1 MCVLFIYNP
10 TNIESSFHIMVIN
23 MKPDYHKFI
32 EAMDLKYNQ
41 PVPVMESRETSTE
54 LLLRLEH
61 EFKTKYSSVNI
72 HGIQTKGPRQKSCV
86 DPNEYMEDNLLILN
100 HYNKKVQEGVN
111 CHVLLESLNALQERI
126 NGIVSLH
133 EKEKEKVVI
142 EEKIESINDLLRIIE
157 KYPIKHNIEYNIDM
171 ISLTKIKPGLL
182 ELNAMIGM
190 KSLKENIVDQILYYL
205 QGLHKNKQGDT
216 LVPFSNTNSI
226 DFLHTVIYGPPG
238 TGKTEIAKIIGKI
251 FSQLG
256 VLKKGTFRKAVRSD
270 LIAGFLGQTA
280 IKTKDVIHDCL
291 GGVLFIDEAYALGN
305 PEKRDSFS
313 KECIDTLCEAMS
325 DHKDELMVII
335 AGYEYELKECFFSL
349 NQGLDSRFTW
359 RFKTDEYKATDLHQ
373 IFLKKVADFGW
384 SVASEEIKVAWFEKN
399 IGYFKYF
406 GRDMET
412 LFSKTKI
419 AHGRR
424 VFCLQEN
431 EKRIV
436 SLKDLEK
443 GFEIYLK
450 NDEVKTRKEN
460 DDMQKRISSIYV

>member
-1 MCVLFIYNP
+1 
-10 TNIESSFHIMVIN
+10 
-23 MKPDYHKFI
+23 
-32 EAMDLKYNQ
+32 MDLKYNQ
-41 PVPVMESRETSTE
+41 PEPVMDSRETSTE

-61 EFKTKYSSVNI
+61 EFKTKYSSINI
-72 HGIQTKGPRQKSCV
+72 HGIHTKSPRPSV
-86 DPNEYMEDNLLILN
+86 DPNEYLEDNLSNLI
-100 HYNKKVQEGVN
+100 HYNKKLQQCVN
-111 CHVLLESLNALQERI
+111 SEALLESLNALQERI
-126 NGIVSLH
+126 HAILQK
-133 EKEKEKVVI
+133 EKEKEKVFI
-142 EEKIESINDLLRIIE
+142 EEKIESINDLLKIIE
-157 KYPIKHNIEYNIDM
+157 KYPITETIQYNIDM
-171 ISLTKIKPGLL
+171 KSLNKIKPGLL

-205 QGLHKNKQGDT
+205 QGLHKNNSFDKKT
-216 LVPFSNTNSI
+216 LVPFSNTDNSI

-280 IKTKDVIHDCL
+280 IKTKDVIQDCL

-373 IFLKKVADFGW
+373 IFLKKIADFGW
-384 SVASEEIKVAWFEKN
+384 TVASEEIKVSWFEKN
-399 IGYFKYF
+399 MGYFKYF

-419 AHGRR
+419 AHSRR
-424 VFCLQEN
+424 VFCLPEN

-450 NDEVKTRKEN
+450 NDEVKSRKEN